1 MYAVRKI
8 LFLICFM
15 LIFSV
20 AQSQIGL
27 NRSYRTH
34 CDKEEQCDTINIDGC
49 YITLGDKKIKTDTNV
64 RYKIDGMF
72 NVIRVVKLN
81 TAYSILSLENIDT
94 LCFMYDSVISQDTL
108 VCSIDSFLTSRIFMV
123 MVKNEQDH
131 INPQS
136 VKAGDTIRLRIKR
149 FYNEVDLFESQN
161 KVCQNDN
168 TATIWPCDQCYVV
181 IISGIV
187 NRLYDICIYNRLFRL
202 N

>member
-1 MYAVRKI
+1 MINVRKI
-8 LFLICFM
+8 FFLICFM

-81 TAYSILSLENIDT
+81 TAYSILSLENVDT

-149 FYNEVDLFESQN
+149 FYNEVVLFEEPDIARQNSQ
-161 KVCQNDN
+161 V
-168 TATIWPCDQCYVV
+168 ATIWPCDQCYVV

>member
-1 MYAVRKI
+1 
-8 LFLICFM
+8 M

-34 CDKEEQCDTINIDGC
+34 CNKEEKCDTINIDGC
-49 YITLGDKKIKTDTNV
+49 YITLGDNKIKTDTNV
-64 RYKIDGMF
+64 RYIIDGMF

-81 TAYSILSLENIDT
+81 TEYSILSLENVDT

-108 VCSIDSFLTSRIFMV
+108 VCSIDSFLTSRIFEV

-149 FYNEVDLFESQN
+149 FYN
-161 KVCQNDN
+161 
-168 TATIWPCDQCYVV
+168 
-181 IISGIV
+181 
-187 NRLYDICIYNRLFRL
+187 
-202 N
+202 